1 MKEEKDKN
9 LGGDE
14 FFGELNRNLG
24 LIGNKQQPQQPQ
36 QQHQDDDNNDE
47 DGVDDQVDNKDEK
60 KDEIKDDNRP
70 KFTPPEKK
78 TKDKPTKEDS
88 IQALRSQR
96 DELQKKLKEYE
107 ENLGISPTILKP
119 IVDYIK
125 ENASGPLTDE
135 TVQSIITEF
144 RDTKGRY
151 QDLQRIIEEKEQ
163 KIRDLDIQHSDE
175 FQEKYRKPYEDAAI
189 ALRYEFA
196 QINPADGSEIAPKST
211 QDLFN
216 YLTSKEADSLTQ
228 PQIAQALAR
237 FKAAYKQESGEEP
250 SPISTANVLNA
261 YRQFIKKRTE
271 IANAYQNW
279 SKEKQEA
286 QMRMQ
291 AEQEKQHQLLQAKA
305 KRERVQLVTKAY
317 HELDRDEIDFVSEEE
332 LSNLFNEEFDY
343 TENAIAGGVNAPTH
357 DVLYQRGVKA
367 RLFDKILPEYKELL
381 QLKEKLKKGKNNE
394 IKGGGS
400 GFGFARQQ
408 SDNEFTSPLDELIGL
423 KKR

>member
-1 MKEEKDKN
+1 
-9 LGGDE
+9 
-14 FFGELNRNLG
+14 
-24 LIGNKQQPQQPQ
+24 
-36 QQHQDDDNNDE
+36 
-47 DGVDDQVDNKDEK
+47 
-60 KDEIKDDNRP
+60 
-70 KFTPPEKK
+70 
-78 TKDKPTKEDS
+78 
-88 IQALRSQR
+88 
-96 DELQKKLKEYE
+96 
-107 ENLGISPTILKP
+107 

-163 KIRDLDIQHSDE
+163 KIKDLDIQHSDE

-196 QINPADGSEIAPKST
+196 QLNPADGSEIAPKST

-317 HELDRDEIDFVSEEE
+317 HELDRDEIDFISEEE

-394 IKGGGS
+394 
-400 GFGFARQQ
+400 
-408 SDNEFTSPLDELIGL
+408 
-423 KKR
+423 

>member
-1 MKEEKDKN
+1 MKVEKDKN

-24 LIGNKQQPQQPQ
+24 LSPSSQQPQ
-36 QQHQDDDNNDE
+36 QQQQTDDTVDKGE
-47 DGVDDQVDNKDEK
+47 GDDQPDIKDDK
-60 KDEIKDDNRP
+60 KDEPKDEGLL
-70 KFTPPEKK
+70 KLTPPEKK
-78 TKDKPTKEDS
+78 KDKPTKEDS

-107 ENLGISPTILKP
+107 ENLGISPAILKP

-163 KIRDLDIQHSDE
+163 KIKDLDIQHSDE

-196 QINPADGSEIAPKST
+196 QLNPADGSEIAPKST

-317 HELDRDEIDFVSEEE
+317 HELDRDEIDFISEEE

-400 GFGFARQQ
+400 GFGFVKQQ
-408 SDNEFTSPLDELIGL
+408 SDSEFTSPLDELIGL
-423 KKR
+423 RKR

>member
-1 MKEEKDKN
+1 MKEEQENN

-24 LIGNKQQPQQPQ
+24 LIGNKQQPQQSQ

-47 DGVDDQVDNKDEK
+47 DGGDDQADIKDEK

-78 TKDKPTKEDS
+78 KDKPTKEDS

-107 ENLGISPTILKP
+107 ENLGISPAILKP

-163 KIRDLDIQHSDE
+163 KIKDLDIQHSDE

-237 FKAAYKQESGEEP
+237 FKAAYKQESGEDP

-400 GFGFARQQ
+400 GFGFVRQQ
-408 SDNEFTSPLDELIGL
+408 SDSELTSQLDELIGL
-423 KKR
+423 RKR